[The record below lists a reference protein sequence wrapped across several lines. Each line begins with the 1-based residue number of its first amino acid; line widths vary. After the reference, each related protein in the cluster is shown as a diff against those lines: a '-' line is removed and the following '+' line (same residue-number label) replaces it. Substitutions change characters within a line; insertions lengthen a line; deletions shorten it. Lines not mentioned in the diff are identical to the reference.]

1 MNNEELWQA
10 ALGEL
15 ELSLS
20 RANFTTWFKSTFIVD
35 WNNNEAVVGVPN
47 TFTKVWLE
55 KKYHEDIVKTL
66 QSLTNGQIKEVL
78 YKVETTKQT
87 KANDFFA
94 KKEAEETSIVSEPEE
109 PSLNAGTITVDER
122 YTFKSF
128 IVGKGSELA
137 FATFQAA
144 ARELGKVY
152 NPIFLYGGVGLGKTH
167 LLQAFGAEAKR
178 QDPNTKVL
186 YVTSEKFTNDFIQA
200 VRDGHAKEFKDNYR
214 NTDVL
219 LIDDIQFIAGK
230 EGTQEEFFHT
240 FNSLHQANK
249 QIVIASDR
257 QPKAIS
263 GIEHRL
269 LSRFVWGMIVDISQ
283 PDIETR
289 VAILET
295 KCREKGYEL
304 EKEIIQLIATS
315 IQQNVRELEGALNK
329 TIAHHQFS
337 NMQPTTESVKQILS
351 TFVSRPVSTPLS
363 PKRFLQVVADFFSI
377 SLEDLMGKS
386 RQKQLVVPRQIAMYL
401 MRSEGGMSFPGIG
414 DELGKRDHTTAMHAC
429 TKIEKE
435 IEKDETL
442 RQNVEAI
449 KQTLFQTI

>member
-1 MNNEELWQA
+1 MTNEELWQA

-20 RANFTTWFKSTFIVD
+20 RANFTTWFKNTFIVD
-35 WNNNEAVVGVPN
+35 WNNAQAVVGVPN
-47 TFTKVWLE
+47 AFTKVWLE
-55 KKYHEDIVKTL
+55 KKYHDDIIKTL
-66 QSLTNGQIKEVL
+66 QSLTTGQIKEVL
-78 YKVETTKQT
+78 YKVENAKQ
-87 KANDFFA
+87 ASSNEYFA
-94 KKEAEETSIVSEPEE
+94 KKE
-109 PSLNAGTITVDER
+109 VDEPNATTVEEEVAPLSAAR
-122 YTFKSF
+122 GVNEKYTFKTF
-128 IVGKGSELA
+128 VVGKGSELA
-137 FATFQAA
+137 FATLQAA
-144 ARELGKVY
+144 AKELGKVY

-167 LLQAFGAEAKR
+167 LLQAFGNAAKEANPK
-178 QDPNTKVL
+178 TKAL

-200 VRDGHAKEFKDNYR
+200 VKNGNAKEFKDNYR

-219 LIDDIQFIAGK
+219 LIDDIQFLAGK

-269 LSRFVWGMIVDISQ
+269 LSRFVWGMIVDVSQ

-304 EKEIIQLIATS
+304 DKEVIQMVATS

-329 TIAHHQFS
+329 IIAHHQF
-337 NMQPTTESVKQILS
+337 NNVEPTVDSVKPIIS
-351 TFVSRPVSTPLS
+351 TLTSKPLNAPLS
-363 PKRFLQVVADFFSI
+363 AKRFLQVVSEFFSI
-377 SLEDLMGKS
+377 SHEDLIGKS
-386 RQKQLVVPRQIAMYL
+386 RQKALVVPRQIAMYL
-401 MRSEGGMSFPGIG
+401 MRSEGNMSFPGIG

-435 IEKDETL
+435 LECDETL

-449 KQTLFQTI
+449 KQSLLQST

>member
-1 MNNEELWQA
+1 M
-10 ALGEL
+10 GEL

-20 RANFTTWFKSTFIVD
+20 RANFTTWFKNTFIVD
-35 WNNNEAVVGVPN
+35 WNSAQAVIGVPN
-47 TFTKVWLE
+47 AFTKVWLE
-55 KKYHEDIVKTL
+55 KKYHDDIIKTL
-66 QSLTNGQIKEVL
+66 QSLTGGQIREVL
-78 YKVETTKQT
+78 YKVETIRQSSG
-87 KANDFFA
+87 NDYFA
-94 KKEAEETSIVSEPEE
+94 KKEAEEPMTIAEPEE
-109 PSLNAGTITVDER
+109 QSSVVSTKSINEK
-122 YTFKSF
+122 YSFNTFV
-128 IVGKGSELA
+128 VGKGNELA
-137 FATFQAA
+137 FATLQAA
-144 ARELGKVY
+144 AKDLGKIY

-167 LLQAFGAEAKR
+167 LLQAFGNAAKELNKKVR
-178 QDPNTKVL
+178 VL

-200 VRDGHAKEFKDNYR
+200 VKNGQAKEFKDNYR

-304 EKEIIQLIATS
+304 DKDIVQLIATS
-315 IQQNVRELEGALNK
+315 IQHNVRELEGALNK
-329 TIAHHQFS
+329 IIAHHQF
-337 NMQPTTESVKQILS
+337 NNVPPTIDSVKQILS
-351 TFVSRPVSTPLS
+351 TLTNKPVNTPLS
-363 PKRFLQVVADFFSI
+363 AKRFLQVVADFFSI
-377 SLEDLMGKS
+377 SLDDLMGKS
-386 RQKQLVVPRQIAMYL
+386 RQKSLVVPRQIAMYL
-401 MRSEGGMSFPGIG
+401 MRNEGNMSFPGIG

-429 TKIEKE
+429 SKIQKE
-435 IEKDETL
+435 METNEAL

-449 KQTLFQTI
+449 RQTLIQST

>member
-20 RANFTTWFKSTFIVD
+20 RANFTTWFKNTYIVD
-35 WNNNEAVVGVPN
+35 RNNTQAVVGVPN
-47 TFTKVWLE
+47 AFTKVWLE
-55 KKYHEDIVKTL
+55 NKYHDDIIKTL
-66 QSLTNGQIKEVL
+66 QSLTSDQVKEVI
-78 YKVETTKQT
+78 YKVEVAKQT
-87 KANDFFA
+87 RANDYFA
-94 KKEAEETSIVSEPEE
+94 KKEAEEPSPVAESEEPVPTSIPRSV
-109 PSLNAGTITVDER
+109 NER
-122 YTFKSF
+122 YTFNTF
-128 IVGKGSELA
+128 VVGKGSELA
-137 FATFQAA
+137 FATLEAA
-144 ARELGKVY
+144 AKELGKVY

-167 LLQAFGAEAKR
+167 LLQAFGNAAKEA
-178 QDPNTKVL
+178 DPKTKVL

-200 VRDGHAKEFKDNYR
+200 VKNGQAKEFKDNYR

-263 GIEHRL
+263 GIAHRL
-269 LSRFVWGMIVDISQ
+269 LSRFVWGMIVDVSQ

-289 VAILET
+289 AAILET
-295 KCREKGYEL
+295 KCKEKGYEL
-304 EKEIIQLIATS
+304 DKDVIQLIATS

-329 TIAHHQFS
+329 IIAHHQFNS
-337 NMQPTTESVKQILS
+337 TEPTTESVKQILA
-351 TFVSRPVSTPLS
+351 TLTNRPVNTPLS
-363 PKRFLQVVADFFSI
+363 AKRFLQVVADFFSI
-377 SLEDLMGKS
+377 SHDDLIGKS
-386 RQKQLVVPRQIAMYL
+386 RQKALVVPRQIAMYL
-401 MRSEGGMSFPGIG
+401 MRSEGNMSFPGIG

-429 TKIEKE
+429 SKIEKE
-435 IEKDETL
+435 LERDENL

-449 KQTLFQTI
+449 KQTLLQST

>member
-20 RANFTTWFKSTFIVD
+20 RANFTTWFKNTFIVD
-35 WNNNEAVVGVPN
+35 WNATQAVVGVPN
-47 TFTKVWLE
+47 AFTKVWLE
-55 KKYHEDIVKTL
+55 KKYHDEIIKTL
-66 QSLTNGQIKEVL
+66 QNLTGDQIKEVM
-78 YKVETTKQT
+78 YKVETAKQT
-87 KANDFFA
+87 AGSDYFA
-94 KKEAEETSIVSEPEE
+94 KKEAEEPQPVSIIDETP
-109 PSLNAGTITVDER
+109 PSNTEQTVNDK
-122 YTFKSF
+122 YTFGTF
-128 IVGKGSELA
+128 VVGKGSELA
-137 FATFQAA
+137 FATLQAA
-144 ARELGKVY
+144 AKELGKIY

-167 LLQAFGAEAKR
+167 LLQAFGNAAK
-178 QDPNTKVL
+178 QADPKTKVL

-200 VRDGHAKEFKDNYR
+200 VKNGQAKEFKDNYR

-263 GIEHRL
+263 GIEQRL

-295 KCREKGYEL
+295 KCREKGYEID
-304 EKEIIQLIATS
+304 KEVIQLVATS
-315 IQQNVRELEGALNK
+315 IQHNVRELEGALNK
-329 TIAHHQFS
+329 IIAHHQF
-337 NMQPTTESVKQILS
+337 NNVEPTIDSVKQILS
-351 TFVSRPVSTPLS
+351 TLTNRPVNTPLS
-363 PKRFLQVVADFFSI
+363 AKRFLQVVADFFSI
-377 SLEDLMGKS
+377 SHDDLIGKS
-386 RQKQLVVPRQIAMYL
+386 RQKALVVPRQIAMYL
-401 MRSEGGMSFPGIG
+401 MRSEGNMSFPGIG

-429 TKIEKE
+429 SKIEKE
-435 IEKDETL
+435 MERDETL

-449 KQTLFQTI
+449 KQTLMQST